1 MYTPS
6 GKNERKLCYNYYIDH
21 LFEFRI
27 RSVAVQLALYALVVT
42 ASSCRKQTAVAPLV
56 V

>member
-1 MYTPS
+1 MYTPT
-6 GKNERKLCYNYYIDH
+6 GKNERKLCYNYYMASISA
-21 LFEFRI
+21 LRFR
-27 RSVAVQLALYALVVT
+27 SAALLLGLCSLLVT